1 MGDTCKVAP
10 VCRVEQQESGQERC
24 TPGSETQNL
33 QGIPSLPASPET
45 LVAVP
50 AAQSS
55 QTKQKH
61 AGGLWSG
68 RVPTLTQGSSGG
80 WEQCR
85 QRRFCWKQNLLPSGV
100 SFACEAT
107 AKAPEPLYLG
117 VPLPSQEGKSS
128 FRSSLPSHTPEL
140 GRPAWGSILGLVDP
154 EHTWG

>member
-10 VCRVEQQESGQERC
+10 VCRVEQQESGQECC
-24 TPGSETQNL
+24 TPGSETHNL

-45 LVAVP
+45 LVAGP

-55 QTKQKH
+55 QTTHKP

-68 RVPTLTQGSSGG
+68 RGPTLTQRSSGG
-80 WEQCR
+80 WEHCR

-100 SFACEAT
+100 FFACEAT

-117 VPLPSQEGKSS
+117 VPLPSWEGKSS
-128 FRSSLPSHTPEL
+128 FRSSLPSPTAEL
-140 GRPAWGSILGLVDP
+140 EASLGLDPGPGRP
-154 EHTWG
+154 